1 MSTWPSL
8 WSKKLGTPNDPAIRF
23 TRGTD
28 FVATMVRNCYGLSGC
43 SPPWTDLTVN
53 HFGHRGL
60 LLPGFRQVRSPL
72 PPLDI
77 TTTVTGLLCWRD
89 SHPLEW
95 QLASLHWT
103 GRAHALNGS
112 QSRMGLR
119 RTRGARA
126 MSRTTSAV
134 AVSTIGIDTGK
145 NTLHLI
151 GLDERGTIVLREKLP
166 RGRIGGRLA
175 MCRRA

>member
-8 WSKKLGTPNDPAIRF
+8 WTKKLGTPNDPAIRF

-43 SPPWTDLTVN
+43 SPPWMDLTVK

-60 LLPGFRQVRSPL
+60 LLPGFRQVRSPF
-72 PPLDI
+72 PSLDI

-95 QLASLHWT
+95 QLASLHWS
-103 GRAHALNGS
+103 GRAAQEDFDELVVS
-112 QSRMGLR
+112 GL
-119 RTRGARA
+119 A
-126 MSRTTSAV
+126 
-134 AVSTIGIDTGK
+134 
-145 NTLHLI
+145 
-151 GLDERGTIVLREKLP
+151 
-166 RGRIGGRLA
+166 
-175 MCRRA
+175 

>member
-8 WSKKLGTPNDPAIRF
+8 WTKKLGTPNDPAIRF

-72 PPLDI
+72 PSLDI

-95 QLASLHWT
+95 QLASLHWS
-103 GRAHALNGS
+103 GRAPALPATN
-112 QSRMGLR
+112 LA
-119 RTRGARA
+119 RGAKTR
-126 MSRTTSAV
+126 STPCPRT
-134 AVSTIGIDTGK
+134 STAQ
-145 NTLHLI
+145 LS
-151 GLDERGTIVLREKLP
+151 
-166 RGRIGGRLA
+166 
-175 MCRRA
+175 

>member
-1 MSTWPSL
+1 M
-8 WSKKLGTPNDPAIRF
+8 G
-23 TRGTD
+23 
-28 FVATMVRNCYGLSGC
+28 
-43 SPPWTDLTVN
+43 
-53 HFGHRGL
+53 
-60 LLPGFRQVRSPL
+60 
-72 PPLDI
+72 
-77 TTTVTGLLCWRD
+77 
-89 SHPLEW
+89 
-95 QLASLHWT
+95 WT

-175 MCRRA
+175 NMPPCLIGIEASNLGGCEPPAGSVAECSGWRRGRHQLDR

>member
-77 TTTVTGLLCWRD
+77 TTTVTGLLCWQD

-103 GRAHALNGS
+103 GRAPAPPAREAGKGRQRQGACHVTQAQCWNRRDRYRYRQELVSRRGS
-112 QSRMGLR
+112 RS
-119 RTRGARA
+119 
-126 MSRTTSAV
+126 
-134 AVSTIGIDTGK
+134 
-145 NTLHLI
+145 
-151 GLDERGTIVLREKLP
+151 
-166 RGRIGGRLA
+166 
-175 MCRRA
+175 

>member
-77 TTTVTGLLCWRD
+77 TTTVTGLLCWQD

-95 QLASLHWT
+95 QLASLHWS
-103 GRAHALNGS
+103 GRAPS
-112 QSRMGLR
+112 PS
-119 RTRGARA
+119 ARA
-126 MSRTTSAV
+126 PTPPTLTARRRLWFSHCGSPAALWARSTRTPSPSSTTLYVRSGTSQGGA
-134 AVSTIGIDTGK
+134 I
-145 NTLHLI
+145 TLPV
-151 GLDERGTIVLREKLP
+151 GTWNEPI
-166 RGRIGGRLA
+166 
-175 MCRRA
+175 